1 MTLNYLWLSV
11 YLTKP
16 TFLMPLQQEIGW
28 TLILITIANIEL
40 FNIRIL
46 KNMQQITISSLFMG
60 FLGLTEEQVD
70 LYQPY
75 GNAFQKITKQR
86 LEANMEAIIYVLS
99 ACQSFMLIIDH
110 VYGHK
115 VVTQKT
121 YWTDLDKYYEMLRKK
136 AIPNKSR
143 WDSTGFY
150 IASPQLGDI
159 LVEKYKRPNDDECIA
174 ASINV

>member
-110 VYGHK
+110 DYGHK
-115 VVTQKT
+115 VVTQKLIGLT
-121 YWTDLDKYYEMLRKK
+121 LINTMRCLGKKLFPINHDGTRLDF
-136 AIPNKSR
+136 I
-143 WDSTGFY
+143 
-150 IASPQLGDI
+150 
-159 LVEKYKRPNDDECIA
+159 
-174 ASINV
+174 

>member
-1 MTLNYLWLSV
+1 
-11 YLTKP
+11 
-16 TFLMPLQQEIGW
+16 
-28 TLILITIANIEL
+28 
-40 FNIRIL
+40 
-46 KNMQQITISSLFMG
+46 MQQITISSLFMG

-110 VYGHK
+110 DYGHK

-121 YWTDLDKYYEMLRKK
+121 YWTDLDKYYEMLRKSK
-136 AIPNKSR
+136 HSKKC
-143 WDSTGFY
+143 TFY
-150 IASPQLGDI
+150 TLRFGCSFAAVNTIKPQL
-159 LVEKYKRPNDDECIA
+159 L
-174 ASINV
+174 

>member
-1 MTLNYLWLSV
+1 
-11 YLTKP
+11 
-16 TFLMPLQQEIGW
+16 
-28 TLILITIANIEL
+28 
-40 FNIRIL
+40 
-46 KNMQQITISSLFMG
+46 MQQITISSLFMG

-110 VYGHK
+110 DYGHK

-143 WDSTGFY
+143 CDWILYSFSTVRRYFSRK
-150 IASPQLGDI
+150 IQTPQ
-159 LVEKYKRPNDDECIA
+159 
-174 ASINV
+174 

>member
-1 MTLNYLWLSV
+1 
-11 YLTKP
+11 
-16 TFLMPLQQEIGW
+16 
-28 TLILITIANIEL
+28 
-40 FNIRIL
+40 
-46 KNMQQITISSLFMG
+46 MG

-70 LYQPY
+70 LYQSY

-110 VYGHK
+110 DYGHK